1 MWPGDSERISERIR
15 RKEDM
20 KKKALA
26 LLLALSMTAAMAGCG
41 GSGGDSG
48 ESKGGAADSGE
59 SKTEQSADA
68 GSGDEEDAG
77 SEGESAEGPAG
88 FNATGMPIMNEPIT
102 LTAWIEGGADTDWS
116 QNVFLKEIEEK
127 ANIKLEIISTP
138 SSDSLEKRNLMLA
151 GDDYPDLL
159 LTDWTAILTKS
170 DIMQFA
176 VKEGIFLPI
185 TEYVDKY
192 GNNMKRIFDEN
203 PAYREG
209 STAPDGEIYG
219 FARFSE
225 CYHCS
230 AYPKIYLRQDWM
242 DKLNLEMPTNTE
254 ELREVLR
261 AFVNED
267 PNGNGEKDEI
277 GLIGATTWNTPVE
290 FALMG
295 MSFQTVKPD
304 FWLSLGADGESV
316 EFSPSTDAYREG
328 LRYIKSL
335 YDEGLIDPTSFT
347 QKEDIMAQ
355 TVRTEPHVVG
365 MYVCDHAAMGYDNSD
380 PVEAENYQ
388 ILIPVAGPD
397 GFRRQGQNAN
407 EGTITGFEAV
417 ITDKCQYP
425 EAAFRL
431 IDEFFY
437 DDDYNMMRFKG
448 KEGLGWERAAEGAKN
463 VFGGEARYVVLS
475 VPEEDKEENDKYGF
489 GVGPQADVA
498 SFRLAMLPEVEN
510 VYLQENYEQRITLD
524 TQKVEEFI
532 PEKRLEYNPFIPLEM
547 TDEYAEIQTNLN
559 SFVRK
564 TIVQFI
570 TGERDIENGWEE
582 YLSELDSYR
591 VDRYVEIYKTAIG
604 Q

>member
-1 MWPGDSERISERIR
+1 
-15 RKEDM
+15 M

-68 GSGDEEDAG
+68 GSDEQEDTGSGDEATD
-77 SEGESAEGPAG
+77 GPAG

-116 QNVFLKEIEEK
+116 QNMFLKEIEEK

-159 LTDWTAILTKS
+159 LTDWTAMLTKA
-170 DIMQFA
+170 DVMQFA

-192 GNNMKRIFDEN
+192 GNNMKRVFDEN

-335 YDEGLIDPTSFT
+335 YDEGLIEPTSFT

-547 TDEYAEIQTNLN
+547 MDEYAEIQTNLN

-570 TGERDIENGWEE
+570 TGERDIENGWDE

-591 VDRYVEIYKTAIG
+591 VDRYIEIYKTAIG

>member
-1 MWPGDSERISERIR
+1 
-15 RKEDM
+15 M

-230 AYPKIYLRQDWM
+230 AYPKIYFRQDWM

-267 PNGNGEKDEI
+267 PNGNSEKDEI

-547 TDEYAEIQTNLN
+547 TDEFAEIQTNLN

-570 TGERDIENGWEE
+570 TGERDIENGWDE

>member
-1 MWPGDSERISERIR
+1 
-15 RKEDM
+15 M

-26 LLLALSMTAAMAGCG
+26 LLLALAMTAAMAGCG

-48 ESKGGAADSGE
+48 ESKGSAEDSGE

-277 GLIGATTWNTPVE
+277 GIVGATTWNTPVE

>member
-1 MWPGDSERISERIR
+1 
-15 RKEDM
+15 M

-68 GSGDEEDAG
+68 GSGDGEDAG
-77 SEGESAEGPAG
+77 SEGESAEGPVG

>member
-1 MWPGDSERISERIR
+1 
-15 RKEDM
+15 M

-68 GSGDEEDAG
+68 GSDEQEDTG
-77 SEGESAEGPAG
+77 SGEEATDGPAG

-116 QNVFLKEIEEK
+116 QNMFLKEIEEK

-159 LTDWTAILTKS
+159 LTDWTAMLTKA
-170 DIMQFA
+170 DVMQFA

-192 GNNMKRIFDEN
+192 GNNMKRVFDEN

-547 TDEYAEIQTNLN
+547 MDEYAEIQTNLN

-570 TGERDIENGWEE
+570 TGERDIENGWDE

-591 VDRYVEIYKTAIG
+591 VDRYVERYKTAIG

>member
-1 MWPGDSERISERIR
+1 
-15 RKEDM
+15 M

-68 GSGDEEDAG
+68 GSDEQEDTGSGDEATD
-77 SEGESAEGPAG
+77 GPAG

-116 QNVFLKEIEEK
+116 QNMFLKEIEEK

-159 LTDWTAILTKS
+159 LTDWTAMLTKS
-170 DIMQFA
+170 DVMQFA

-192 GNNMKRIFDEN
+192 GNNMKRVFDEN

-335 YDEGLIDPTSFT
+335 YDEGLIEPTSFT

-547 TDEYAEIQTNLN
+547 MDEYAEIQTNLN

-570 TGERDIENGWEE
+570 TGERDIENGWDE

>member
-1 MWPGDSERISERIR
+1 
-15 RKEDM
+15 M

-48 ESKGGAADSGE
+48 ESKGSAEDSGE

-365 MYVCDHAAMGYDNSD
+365 MYVCDHAAMGYDNSN

>member
-1 MWPGDSERISERIR
+1 
-15 RKEDM
+15 M

-48 ESKGGAADSGE
+48 ESKGSAEDSGE

-335 YDEGLIDPTSFT
+335 YDEGLIEPTSFT

>member
-1 MWPGDSERISERIR
+1 
-15 RKEDM
+15 M

-68 GSGDEEDAG
+68 GSDEQEDTGSGDEATD
-77 SEGESAEGPAG
+77 GPAG

-116 QNVFLKEIEEK
+116 QNMFLKEIEEK

-159 LTDWTAILTKS
+159 LTDWTAMLTKA
-170 DIMQFA
+170 DVMQFA

-192 GNNMKRIFDEN
+192 GNNMKRVFDEN

-335 YDEGLIDPTSFT
+335 YDEGLIEPTSFT

-388 ILIPVAGPD
+388 VLIPVAGPD

-547 TDEYAEIQTNLN
+547 MDEYAEIQTNLN
-559 SFVRK
+559 SFIRK

-570 TGERDIENGWEE
+570 TGERDIENGWDE

>member
-1 MWPGDSERISERIR
+1 
-15 RKEDM
+15 M

-48 ESKGGAADSGE
+48 ESKGSAEDSGE

-151 GDDYPDLL
+151 GDGYPDLL

-230 AYPKIYLRQDWM
+230 AYPKIYFRQDWM

>member
-1 MWPGDSERISERIR
+1 
-15 RKEDM
+15 M

-41 GSGGDSG
+41 GSDGGDAGDQKGGEESSVS
-48 ESKGGAADSGE
+48 ESKDDAQEDTDSGAE
-59 SKTEQSADA
+59 DSN
-68 GSGDEEDAG
+68 SG
-77 SEGESAEGPAG
+77 GEVSDGPEG
-88 FNATGMPIMNEPIT
+88 FNATGMPIMDEKIT

-116 QNVFLKEIEEK
+116 QNEFLKEIEEK

-138 SSDSLEKRNLMLA
+138 SADSLQKRNLMLA

-176 VKEGIFLPI
+176 IKEGIFLPI
-185 TEYVDKY
+185 TDYVDKY
-192 GNNMKRIFDEN
+192 GNNMKRVFDET

-230 AYPKIYLRQDWM
+230 AYPKIYVRQDWM
-242 DKLNLEMPTNTE
+242 DKLGLEMPTTTE

-267 PNGNGEKDEI
+267 PNGNGKKDEI
-277 GLIGATTWNTPVE
+277 GIIGATDWNTPVE
-290 FALMG
+290 WALMG

-304 FWLSLGADGESV
+304 FWLSLGADGESI
-316 EFSPSTDAYREG
+316 EFSPATDAYREG

-347 QKEDIMAQ
+347 QTSDILAQ

-365 MYVCDHAAMGYDNSD
+365 MYVCDHAGMGYDTAD
-380 PVEAENYQ
+380 TAEAEIYQ

-448 KEGLGWERAAEGAKN
+448 KEGLGWERAEEGAKN

-475 VPEEDKEENDKYGF
+475 VPEDQKEENDKYGF
-489 GVGPQADVA
+489 GVGPQADIA

-510 VYLQENYEQRITLD
+510 VYLPENYEQRITLD
-524 TQKVEEFI
+524 TKKVEEFI
-532 PEKRLEYNPFIPLEM
+532 PEKRLEYNPFIPLDM
-547 TDEYAEIQTNLN
+547 ADEFAEIQTNLN
-559 SFVRK
+559 SFIK
-564 TIVQFI
+564 KATVQFI
-570 TGERDIENGWEE
+570 NGERDIETGWEE

-591 VDRYVEIYKTAIG
+591 MDRYVEIYKAAIG

>member
-1 MWPGDSERISERIR
+1 
-15 RKEDM
+15 M

-68 GSGDEEDAG
+68 GSGDGEDAG

-116 QNVFLKEIEEK
+116 QNMFLKEIEEK

-159 LTDWTAILTKS
+159 LTDWTAMLTKA
-170 DIMQFA
+170 DVMQFA

-192 GNNMKRIFDEN
+192 GNNMKRVFDEN

-335 YDEGLIDPTSFT
+335 YDEGLIEPTSFT

-547 TDEYAEIQTNLN
+547 MDEYAEIQTNLN

-570 TGERDIENGWEE
+570 TGERDIENGWDE

>member
-1 MWPGDSERISERIR
+1 
-15 RKEDM
+15 M

-48 ESKGGAADSGE
+48 ESKGSAEDSGE

-437 DDDYNMMRFKG
+437 DD
-448 KEGLGWERAAEGAKN
+448 
-463 VFGGEARYVVLS
+463 LS
-475 VPEEDKEENDKYGF
+475 
-489 GVGPQADVA
+489 
-498 SFRLAMLPEVEN
+498 L
-510 VYLQENYEQRITLD
+510 IH
-524 TQKVEEFI
+524 I
-532 PEKRLEYNPFIPLEM
+532 
-547 TDEYAEIQTNLN
+547 
-559 SFVRK
+559 
-564 TIVQFI
+564 
-570 TGERDIENGWEE
+570 
-582 YLSELDSYR
+582 
-591 VDRYVEIYKTAIG
+591 
-604 Q
+604 

>member
-1 MWPGDSERISERIR
+1 
-15 RKEDM
+15 M

-48 ESKGGAADSGE
+48 ESKGSAEDSGE

-68 GSGDEEDAG
+68 GSGDGEDAG

>member
-1 MWPGDSERISERIR
+1 
-15 RKEDM
+15 M

-48 ESKGGAADSGE
+48 ESQGGAADSGE

-68 GSGDEEDAG
+68 GSDEQEDTGSGDEATD
-77 SEGESAEGPAG
+77 GPAG

-116 QNVFLKEIEEK
+116 QNMFLKEIEEK

-159 LTDWTAILTKS
+159 LTDWTAMLTKA
-170 DIMQFA
+170 DVMQFA

-192 GNNMKRIFDEN
+192 GNNMKRVFDEN

-335 YDEGLIDPTSFT
+335 YDEGLIEPTSFT

-547 TDEYAEIQTNLN
+547 MDEYAEIQTNLN

-570 TGERDIENGWEE
+570 TGERDIENGWDE

>member
-1 MWPGDSERISERIR
+1 
-15 RKEDM
+15 M

-68 GSGDEEDAG
+68 GSGDGEDAG
-77 SEGESAEGPAG
+77 SEGESADGPAG

-397 GFRRQGQNAN
+397 GFRRQGQNAS

>member
-1 MWPGDSERISERIR
+1 
-15 RKEDM
+15 M

-68 GSGDEEDAG
+68 GSGDGEDAG
-77 SEGESAEGPAG
+77 SEGESADGPAG

>member
-1 MWPGDSERISERIR
+1 
-15 RKEDM
+15 M

-26 LLLALSMTAAMAGCG
+26 LLLALAMTAAMAGCG

-48 ESKGGAADSGE
+48 ESKGSAEDSGE
-59 SKTEQSADA
+59 SKTEQPADA

-77 SEGESAEGPAG
+77 SEGESADGPAG

>member
-1 MWPGDSERISERIR
+1 
-15 RKEDM
+15 M

-116 QNVFLKEIEEK
+116 QNMFLKEIEEK

-230 AYPKIYLRQDWM
+230 AYPKIYFRQDWM

>member
-1 MWPGDSERISERIR
+1 
-15 RKEDM
+15 M

-68 GSGDEEDAG
+68 GSGDGEDAG

-116 QNVFLKEIEEK
+116 QNMFLKEIEEK

-230 AYPKIYLRQDWM
+230 AYPKIYFRQDWM

-547 TDEYAEIQTNLN
+547 MDEYAEIQTNLN

-570 TGERDIENGWEE
+570 TGERDIENGWDE

-591 VDRYVEIYKTAIG
+591 VDRYIEIYKTAIG

>member
-1 MWPGDSERISERIR
+1 
-15 RKEDM
+15 M

-48 ESKGGAADSGE
+48 ESKGSAEDSGE

-192 GNNMKRIFDEN
+192 GNNMKRIFGEN

>member
-1 MWPGDSERISERIR
+1 
-15 RKEDM
+15 M

-68 GSGDEEDAG
+68 GSGDGEDAG

-116 QNVFLKEIEEK
+116 QNMFLKEIEEK

-159 LTDWTAILTKS
+159 LTDWTAMLTKA
-170 DIMQFA
+170 DVMQFA

-192 GNNMKRIFDEN
+192 GNNMKRVFDEN

-335 YDEGLIDPTSFT
+335 YDEGLIEPTSFT

-547 TDEYAEIQTNLN
+547 MDEYAEIQTNLN

-570 TGERDIENGWEE
+570 TGERDIENGWDE

-591 VDRYVEIYKTAIG
+591 VEIGRAHV
-604 Q
+604 

>member
-1 MWPGDSERISERIR
+1 
-15 RKEDM
+15 M

-68 GSGDEEDAG
+68 GSDEQEDTGSGDEATD
-77 SEGESAEGPAG
+77 GPAG

-116 QNVFLKEIEEK
+116 QNMFLKEIEEK

-192 GNNMKRIFDEN
+192 GNNMKRVFDEN

-335 YDEGLIDPTSFT
+335 YDEGLIEPTSFT

-547 TDEYAEIQTNLN
+547 MDEYAEIQTNLN